1 MEEKRLKDYIAEMEP
16 EDYEKQF
23 ANIEAEEKVLRI
35 FLSKI
40 DEIDEN
46 ILPQVTMML
55 DDVWQLPYE
64 HKSVVDFIVDLY
76 KCELTNFHD
85 GGVEEYIDTIKN
97 IIQYE
102 LAFDEYF
109 EELEE
114 IFDNT
119 DFNSFEMLDETDEFE
134 DEPLEEK
141 TDDSKRTSGMPAG
154 LLSAIT
160 LSEFAENNGYK
171 KKKNSMLIV
180 DNGMISFVQKLANDG
195 NKKAEELLKK
205 YFETNE

>member
-1 MEEKRLKDYIAEMEP
+1 MEP

-97 IIQYE
+97 IIKYE

-119 DFNSFEMLDETDEFE
+119 DFNTFEMLDETDEFE
-134 DEPLEEK
+134 DESFEEK
-141 TDDSKRTSGMPAG
+141 SNDNQAVNSMRDRVF
-154 LLSAIT
+154 SAMA
-160 LSEFAENNGYK
+160 LAEFAESNGYK

-180 DNGMISFVQKLANDG
+180 DNGMISFAQKLADTG
-195 NKKAEELLKK
+195 NEEAKALLKK